1 MTKRILSF
9 ILALTFVLCLLP
21 ASAFSVFAEPEVLDV
36 TWVNGTVGGPTNS
49 NKYKFVTNASYRCTE
64 IVTIPKAGTKVY
76 YTAPTV
82 AGIGHT
88 LLAFSTWVQ
97 ENGTWVVD
105 KAGANV
111 DGTFKYGKSIGQTVV
126 DGGIRYEFITDHDNQ
141 SIRISYAADG
151 NGSTP
156 VVYCEPTTEPSTLAQ
171 LNARNFTATFEA
183 DGTIGNLKWF
193 CGYAS
198 SASNTNGSAKE
209 VRLASA
215 DYAHSG
221 LFTVPKAGTKI
232 SYTINTDNP
241 NNAYNAFTRYKLEG
255 GRYVYD
261 VGFDAKSTIVKD
273 GYTYTYVTTYDN
285 EVLRLSVRP
294 NKSYNTIEVDAPVTV
309 KWEETN
315 LPGTA
320 ADNVELKTTWPA
332 PELLSMV
339 TGAPLIATSEVKGL
353 TWHDGYVG
361 SQYHDT
367 QAFKI
372 ANGNAVYD
380 YCDVFTVPKA
390 GTTVYFFDQTF
401 TDHDDSKYASTS
413 VMTISH
419 WKQEGGNWVFDQ
431 SKEYLN
437 GCDVYNVLMTDN
449 YRLYSYTTTEDNE
462 NLRICM
468 RYAPVYSTEEELI
481 PPIYLVEPTD
491 FKTISA
497 TGALTEASYT
507 DQSGDK
513 VTYKIYLPD
522 GYSADYQYTLVFDNS
537 ADAAIANA
545 LVAKK
550 YNGIVLNC
558 SGDFDKSLRVLDEVC
573 KNYPVKVSDLL
584 FAGDEKLAKH
594 AAEFE
599 IIRLCNAMVVTSNN
613 VPTTK
618 YANLKALSS
627 FTSAEEAAVWLVSE
641 TEDYYQV
648 LEGVKMYAIG
658 DSYFGGSQLGQH
670 QTWVNLLGYK
680 YDMTFHNYGIG
691 GNTVATAKGQ
701 SSNQPPMHKRYVQMP
716 MDGDIYIIEGGR
728 NDRHYSVQFGT
739 NDGKQV
745 GTFKGALNIIIQ
757 GIQAQNP
764 NAFIVLVTPWS
775 YATETG
781 YLGTNND
788 YADAM
793 KELAEYYND
802 PHIVCMYAAD
812 AEYTGVD
819 MANAN
824 FRKQYCQASNDVS
837 HLNADGM
844 YMVAP
849 KFDKWLA
856 EAYAKF
862 KGVMLHNSADAMLF
876 LNADEPVETTE
887 TPSVTDENP
896 VQTDAP
902 AQTDASTQTDAPAA
916 TEPTEEKKGCGG
928 MIAGIAVVAILGTA
942 IVIRKKD

>member
-9 ILALTFVLCLLP
+9 IMALMFVICLVP
-21 ASAFSVFAEPEVLDV
+21 ASAFSTYAESTVLEVK
-36 TWVNGTVGGPTNS
+36 WVNGTVGGPTNS
-49 NKYKFVTNASYRCTE
+49 NKYKFISNDNYRTTE

-76 YTAPTV
+76 YTAPTK

-97 ENGTWVVD
+97 EGGDWVVD

-111 DGTFKYGKSIGQTVV
+111 DGTFLYGNSIGQTVV
-126 DGGIRYEFITDHDNQ
+126 DGGVRYEFITDRDNQ
-141 SIRISYAADG
+141 AIRISYAADG
-151 NGSTP
+151 DGSTP

-171 LNARNFTATFEA
+171 LNARNFTATF
-183 DGTIGNLKWF
+183 DSNGTIGNLQWF

-241 NNAYNAFTRYKLEG
+241 NNAYNAFTRYKLED

-261 VGFDAKSTIVKD
+261 VGYDAKSTVVKD

-285 EVLRLSVRP
+285 EVLRLSVRA
-294 NKSYNTIEVDAPVTV
+294 NKSYKDIAVDAPVTV
-309 KWEETN
+309 KWEVTGEK
-315 LPGTA
+315 GTA
-320 ADNVELKTTWPA
+320 SDEVVLKTEWPD

-353 TWHDGYVG
+353 QWHDGYIG
-361 SQYHDT
+361 SQYHDS
-367 QAFKI
+367 QAFNI
-372 ANGNAVYD
+372 TSPSNQD
-380 YCDVFTVPKA
+380 YEYSDVFTVPKA

-401 TDHDDSKYASTS
+401 TDFDGSSYASTS
-413 VMTISH
+413 VMTVSH
-419 WKQEGGNWVFDQ
+419 WKKEGSNWVFDK

-437 GCDVYNVLMTDN
+437 GCDVYNVLMTEN
-449 YRLYSYTTTEDNE
+449 YRLYAYTTTEDNE
-462 NLRICM
+462 NLRLCM

-481 PPIYLVEPTD
+481 PPVYLVEPTD
-491 FKTISA
+491 FKTVDK
-497 TGALTEASYT
+497 TGEASYT
-507 DQSGDK
+507 DQSSEK
-513 VTYKIYLPD
+513 VTYNIYLPA
-522 GYSADYQYTLVFDNS
+522 GYTADKQYTLVFDNS
-537 ADAAIANA
+537 ADSAIANA
-545 LVAKK
+545 LIKK
-550 YNGIVLNC
+550 NYNGIVL
-558 SGDFDKSLRVLDEVC
+558 SYAGDLEKSLRLFDEVV

-584 FAGDEKLAKH
+584 AVGDEKLAKH
-594 AAEFE
+594 FVEFE
-599 IIRLCNAMVVTSNN
+599 VIRLCQAMVVTSNN
-613 VPTTK
+613 VPSAK
-618 YANLKALSS
+618 YATLKAMSQ
-627 FTSAEEAAVWLVSE
+627 FKDAEEAALWLVGE
-641 TEDYYQV
+641 TEDYYDV

-680 YDMTFHNYGIG
+680 YGMTFHNYGIG
-691 GNTVATAKGQ
+691 GNTVATARGQ
-701 SSNQPPMHKRYVQMP
+701 SSNQPPMHTRYDQMP
-716 MDGDIYIIEGGR
+716 TDGDIYIIEGGR
-728 NDRHYSVQFGT
+728 NDRHYSVPFGQ
-739 NDGKQV
+739 NDSKTV
-745 GTFKGALNIIIQ
+745 TSFKGALNVIIQ
-757 GIQAQNP
+757 GILEKNP

-775 YATETG
+775 YTTETG

-802 PHIVCMYAAD
+802 PRVVCMYAAD

-819 MANAN
+819 MADAR
-824 FRKQYCQASNDVS
+824 FRAQYCQTSTDVS

-844 YMVAP
+844 YLVAP
-849 KFDKWLA
+849 KFDQWLA

-862 KGVMLHNSADAMLF
+862 KGATLTNSADAEQF
-876 LNADEPVETTE
+876 LKVEEPETTE
-887 TPSVTDENP
+887 
-896 VQTDAP
+896 AP
-902 AQTDASTQTDAPAA
+902 ATEAPT
-916 TEPTEEKKGCGG
+916 TEAPETEAPKGGCGG
-928 MIAGIAVVAILGTA
+928 AVSLAIIPLFLIAIPVLGKK
-942 IVIRKKD
+942 RK

>member
-9 ILALTFVLCLLP
+9 ILALTFILCLLP
-21 ASAFSVFAEPEVLDV
+21 ASAFPVFAEPTVLDV
-36 TWVNGTVGGPTNS
+36 KWVNGTVGGPTNNSKYSFIS
-49 NKYKFVTNASYRCTE
+49 NNNYRCTE

-76 YTAPTV
+76 YTAPTK

-97 ENGTWVVD
+97 EGSNWVVD

-151 NGSTP
+151 DGSTP
-156 VVYCEPTTEPSTLAQ
+156 TVYCEPTTEPSTLAQ
-171 LNARNFTATFEA
+171 LQARNFTATFEA
-183 DGTIGNLKWF
+183 DGTVANLKWF

-232 SYTINTDNP
+232 TYTINTDNP

-261 VGFDAKSTIVKD
+261 VGFDAKSTLVKD

-285 EVLRLSVRP
+285 EVLRLSVRA
-294 NKSYNTIEVDAPVTV
+294 NKSYSNIEVDPPVTV
-309 KWEETN
+309 KWEQTN

-320 ADNVELKTTWPA
+320 ADQVELKTEWPA
-332 PELLSMV
+332 PELLSLV
-339 TGAPLIATSEVKGL
+339 TGAPLIATSEVKDL
-353 TWHDGYVG
+353 KWHDGYVG
-361 SQYHDT
+361 SQYHDSK
-367 QAFKI
+367 AFI
-372 ANGNAVYD
+372 ISDGNAVYD
-380 YCDVFTVPKA
+380 YSDVFTVPKA

-401 TDHDDSKYASTS
+401 EDHDASKYASTS

-419 WKQEGGNWVFDQ
+419 WKKDGANWVFDK

-437 GCDVYNVLMTDN
+437 GCDVYNILMTDN
-449 YRLYSYTTTEDNE
+449 YRLYAYTTTEDNE

-481 PPIYLVEPTD
+481 PPVYLVEPTD
-491 FKTISA
+491 FKTITA
-497 TGALTEASYT
+497 TGALTDASYT
-507 DQSGDK
+507 DPSGDK
-513 VTYKIYLPD
+513 VSYKLYLPE
-522 GYSADYQYTLVFDNS
+522 GYSADKQYTLVFDNT

-545 LVAKK
+545 LAAKK
-550 YNGIVLNC
+550 YNGIILNC
-558 SGDFDKSLRVLDEVC
+558 SGDLAKSLRVLDEVC
-573 KNYPVKVSDLL
+573 KYYPVKISDLL
-584 FAGDEKLAKH
+584 FAGDESLAKH
-594 AAEFE
+594 ALKFE
-599 IIRLCNAMVVTSNN
+599 CIRLCNAMVVTSNN
-613 VPTTK
+613 VPATK
-618 YANLKALSS
+618 FATLKGISE
-627 FTSAEEAAVWLVSE
+627 FQSAQEAALWLVGE
-641 TEDYYQV
+641 TEDYYDV
-648 LEGVKMYAIG
+648 LEGLKLYAIG

-680 YDMTFHNYGIG
+680 YGMTFHNFGIG
-691 GNTVATAKGQ
+691 GNTVATARGQ
-701 SSNQPPMHKRYVQMP
+701 SSNQPPMFTRYEQMP
-716 MDGDIYIIEGGR
+716 MDGDIYFIEGGR
-728 NDRHYSVQFGT
+728 NDRHYNVPFG
-739 NDGKQV
+739 NNDSADGKS
-745 GTFKGALNIIIQ
+745 FKGALNVIIK
-757 GIQAQNP
+757 GIQAKNP
-764 NAFIVLVTPWS
+764 DAFIVLVTPWS
-775 YATETG
+775 YLGEKG

-793 KELAEYYND
+793 KELAEFYND
-802 PHIVCMYAAD
+802 PHIVCLYAAD
-812 AEYTGVD
+812 AEFTGVD
-819 MANAN
+819 MADAK
-824 FRKQYCQASNDVS
+824 FRKEYCQTASDVS
-837 HLNADGM
+837 HLNANGM

-862 KGVMLHNSADAMLF
+862 KGATLSNSAEADQF
-876 LNADEPVETTE
+876 LKADETTDAPEQSASPEATTAPEGTTE
-887 TPSVTDENP
+887 TP
-896 VQTDAP
+896 
-902 AQTDASTQTDAPAA
+902 
-916 TEPTEEKKGCGG
+916 EKKGCGG
-928 MIAGIAVVAILGTA
+928 MVAGIAIVAVLGTA
-942 IVIRKKD
+942 LVIRKKD

>member
-1 MTKRILSF
+1 MTKRIFSF
-9 ILALTFVLCLLP
+9 VLALTFVLCLIP
-21 ASAFSVFAEPEVLDV
+21 ASALSVFAEPTVLDV
-36 TWVNGTVGGPTNS
+36 TWVNGTVGGPTNNSKYQFIS
-49 NKYKFVTNASYRCTE
+49 NNSYRCTE

-97 ENGTWVVD
+97 EGNTWVVD

-156 VVYCEPTTEPSTLAQ
+156 TVYCEPTTEPSTLAQ
-171 LNARNFTATFEA
+171 LNARNFTATF
-183 DGTIGNLKWF
+183 DSNGTIGNLQWF

-198 SASNTNGSAKE
+198 SDSNTNGSAKE

-241 NNAYNAFTRYKLEG
+241 NNAYNAFTRYKLED

-261 VGFDAKSTIVKD
+261 IGFDAKNAIVKN
-273 GYTYTYVTTYDN
+273 GYTYTYVTSYDN
-285 EVLRLSVRP
+285 EVLRLAVRA
-294 NKSYNTIEVDAPVTV
+294 NKSYSNIEVDPPVTV
-309 KWEETN
+309 KWEQTN

-320 ADNVELKTTWPA
+320 ADQVELKTTWPD
-332 PELLSMV
+332 PELLSLV
-339 TGAPLIATSEVKGL
+339 TGAPLIATSEVKDL
-353 TWHDGYVG
+353 KWYDGYIG
-361 SQYHDT
+361 SQYHDS
-367 QAFKI
+367 QAFNI
-372 ANGNAVYD
+372 TSPSNAD
-380 YCDVFTVPKA
+380 YEYSDVFNVPKA

-401 TDHDDSKYASTS
+401 TDFDGSQYASTS
-413 VMTISH
+413 VMTVSH
-419 WKQEGGNWVFDQ
+419 WKQEGGNWVFDK

-437 GCDVYNVLMTDN
+437 GCDVYNVLMTEN
-449 YRLYSYTTTEDNE
+449 YRLYAYTTKEDNV
-462 NLRICM
+462 NLRLCM

-481 PPIYLVEPTD
+481 PPVYLVEPVE
-491 FKTISA
+491 FKTVSA
-497 TGALTEASYT
+497 AGALTAASYT

-513 VTYKIYLPD
+513 VDYNIYLPN
-522 GYSADYQYTLVFDNS
+522 GYSADKQYTLVFDNS
-537 ADAAIANA
+537 ADSAIANV
-545 LVAKK
+545 LFSKN
-550 YNGIVLNC
+550 YNGIVVSY
-558 SGDFDKSLRVLDEVC
+558 SGELAKSLRLLDEII

-584 FAGDEKLAKH
+584 FVGDENLAKH
-594 AAEFE
+594 AVEFE
-599 IIRLCNAMVVTSNN
+599 CIRLCQAMVVTSNN
-613 VPTTK
+613 VPTAK
-618 YANLKALSS
+618 YATLKGLSG
-627 FTSAEEAAVWLVSE
+627 FKDAEEAALWLVGE
-641 TEDYYQV
+641 TEDYYDV

-658 DSYFGGSQLGQH
+658 DSYFGGSGLGQH

-680 YDMTFHNYGIG
+680 YGMTFHNFGIG

-701 SSNQPPMHKRYVQMP
+701 SGNQPPMFTRYDQMP
-716 MDGDIYIIEGGR
+716 TDGDIYFIEGGR
-728 NDRHYSVQFGT
+728 NDRHYSVPFGK
-739 NDGKQV
+739 NDSTA
-745 GTFKGALNIIIQ
+745 GTSFKGALNIIIK
-757 GIQAQNP
+757 GIREKNP
-764 NAFIVLVTPWS
+764 DALIVLVTPWS

-819 MANAN
+819 MADAK
-824 FRKQYCQASNDVS
+824 FRQQYCLTASDVS

-856 EAYAKF
+856 EAYANF
-862 KGVMLHNSADAMLF
+862 KGITLTNSAEADQF
-876 LNADEPVETTE
+876 LSAPDVPEETTE
-887 TPSVTDENP
+887 
-896 VQTDAP
+896 AP
-902 AQTDASTQTDAPAA
+902 NATNAPDGNT
-916 TEPTEEKKGCGG
+916 TEPTGEKKGCGG
-928 MIAGIAVVAILGTA
+928 FSTYAILTL
-942 IVIRKKD
+942 IVCGACIMRRKNN

>member
-9 ILALTFVLCLLP
+9 IMALTFIVCLIP
-21 ASAFSVFAEPEVLDV
+21 ASAFSTSAEATVLEV
-36 TWVNGTVGGPTNS
+36 TWVNGAVGGPTNS
-49 NKYKFVTNASYRCTE
+49 NKYKFISNASYRTTE

-76 YTAPTV
+76 YTAPTK

-97 ENGTWVVD
+97 ENGAWVID

-111 DGTFKYGKSIGQTVV
+111 DGTFLYGKSIGQTVV
-126 DGGIRYEFITDHDNQ
+126 DGGVRYEFITDHDNQ
-141 SIRISYAADG
+141 AIRISYAADG
-151 NGSTP
+151 DGSTP
-156 VVYCEPTTEPSTLAQ
+156 TVYCEPTTEPSTLAQ
-171 LNARNFTATFEA
+171 LNARNFTATFDA
-183 DGTIGNLKWF
+183 NGTIGNLQWF

-198 SASNTNGSAKE
+198 SASNTNGSAEE

-261 VGFDAKSTIVKD
+261 VGYDAKSTVVKN

-285 EVLRLSVRP
+285 EVLRLSVRA
-294 NKSYNTIEVDAPVTV
+294 NKGYKDIAVDAPVTV
-309 KWEETN
+309 KWEVTGEK
-315 LPGTA
+315 GTA
-320 ADNVELKTTWPA
+320 STEVVLKTEWPA

-353 TWHDGYVG
+353 KWYDGYIG

-380 YCDVFTVPKA
+380 YSDVFTVPKA

-401 TDHDDSKYASTS
+401 TDHDDSSYASTS

-419 WKQEGGNWVFDQ
+419 WKKEGSEWVFDK

-468 RYAPVYSTEEELI
+468 RYAPVYSTEEEII

-491 FKTISA
+491 FKTVDK
-497 TGALTEASYT
+497 TGEASYT

-513 VTYKIYLPD
+513 VSYNIYLPE
-522 GYSADYQYTLVFDNS
+522 GYTADKQYTLVFDNS

-545 LVAKK
+545 LIGKN
-550 YNGIVLNC
+550 YNGIVL
-558 SGDFDKSLRVLDEVC
+558 SYAGDLDKSLRLFDEVV

-584 FAGDEKLAKH
+584 VVGDEKLAKH
-594 AAEFE
+594 FVEFE
-599 IIRLCNAMVVTSNN
+599 VIRLLQAMVVTSNN
-613 VPTTK
+613 VPSAK
-618 YANLKALSS
+618 YATLKSMS
-627 FTSAEEAAVWLVSE
+627 QFKDAEEAALWLVGE
-641 TEDYYQV
+641 TEDYYEI
-648 LEGVKMYAIG
+648 LDGVKMYAIG

-680 YDMTFHNYGIG
+680 YGMTFHNYGIG
-691 GNTVATAKGQ
+691 GNTVATARGQ
-701 SSNQPPMHKRYVQMP
+701 SSNQPPMHSRYDQMP
-716 MDGDIYIIEGGR
+716 TDGDIYIIEGGR
-728 NDRHYSVQFGT
+728 NDRHYSVPFGK
-739 NDGKQV
+739 NDSTTLN
-745 GTFKGALNIIIQ
+745 TFKGALNVIIQ
-757 GIQAQNP
+757 GIRAKNP
-764 NAFIVLVTPWS
+764 DAFIVLVTPWS

-802 PHIVCMYAAD
+802 PHVVCMYAAD

-819 MANAN
+819 MADAK
-824 FRKQYCQASNDVS
+824 FRAKYCQTASDVS

-844 YMVAP
+844 YLVAP

-862 KGVMLHNSADAMLF
+862 KGATLTNSAEADQF
-876 LNADEPVETTE
+876 LEVKVPETTVEPE
-887 TPSVTDENP
+887 TN
-896 VQTDAP
+896 AP
-902 AQTDASTQTDAPAA
+902 AETEAPA
-916 TEPTEEKKGCGG
+916 TEPAPAEKGCGG
-928 MIAGIAVVAILGTA
+928 FSYYAI
-942 IVIRKKD
+942 ISVIICGACLWKKWSVISGQWSERREC